1 MVFPSWGAFLNIPTI
16 VDYSGNKTSPYFL
29 IAWSPRV
36 LLGKSMWT
44 LFLEFWYILN
54 FLMCSGIC
62 RKPEWRETKLCFQK
76 QKPPN
81 QKETHFVWE
90 VIWQF
95 DWAARPKYQS
105 SEVTCLSAHTWPF
118 LLKYTCFTTRAPF
131 LPCSACDPMENGL
144 WHSGENQRD
153 SIALC
158 GDPFCRSS
166 YEKQILER
174 EKNSCTWWFRGNQ
187 LAWSG

>member
-44 LFLEFWYILN
+44 LSIFGVLICIEFSDVLRDLQEARVKRDKALFLN
-54 FLMCSGIC
+54 TKSK
-62 RKPEWRETKLCFQK
+62 KPQ
-76 QKPPN
+76 N
-81 QKETHFVWE
+81 QKEIHFVWE

-105 SEVTCLSAHTWPF
+105 SEVTCISAHTWPF
-118 LLKYTCFTTRAPF
+118 FLKYTCFTTRAPF

-166 YEKQILER
+166 YEKQM
-174 EKNSCTWWFRGNQ
+174 
-187 LAWSG
+187 SGEGEE